1 MGKLRELFQIMCIL
15 FVKIKNIP
23 LCVCARVCVYASL
36 CHCIYRRAL
45 IISLLSRYLLPAEC
59 CTFLKQLF
67 GHVLFSIWSV
77 QQHPRLLLLFQ
88 SIYPGVLGLGFT
100 TCLISYTLLL
110 HSIYMFLSAFDIST
124 FCVMLFRCGDGWN
137 VLRSLLR
144 HRFFFF
150 HSIEAFIVSLFI
162 SQMMY
167 NPS

>member
-1 MGKLRELFQIMCIL
+1 MMCIHIRQNKEHS
-15 FVKIKNIP
+15 FV
-23 LCVCARVCVYASL
+23 CVCAFVCVYASL

-59 CTFLKQLF
+59 CTCLKPLF

-124 FCVMLFRCGDGWN
+124 FCVILFRCGDG
-137 VLRSLLR
+137 
-144 HRFFFF
+144 
-150 HSIEAFIVSLFI
+150 
-162 SQMMY
+162 
-167 NPS
+167 